1 MPIFDL
7 LNSASFLS
15 QLELV
20 NTNLGLVNTKLSDIY
35 DRLHHVEVD
44 SYVNVRVM
52 DITGEL
58 PLPASEVSGLLVSA
72 YAAGPPAPT
81 HVIVDSGN
89 IDALVSGTADNPIY
103 VTSTPFNPFV
113 IATITN
119 SVFVRTDGSFPFNVN
134 VTNSSLNVN
143 GSVSIDG
150 TVAVT
155 GSVAISGS
163 VPVTQLTTP
172 WEIAGNVSIGTPVTV
187 QNQLFNVRD
196 GTWWPALGM
205 NVTSVGINDNSPT
218 SYTLYSNGGAVALAA
233 PACYGPNSQ
242 PNIVM
247 QLPSA
252 NTVSM
257 VGTRSAICIEP
268 A

>member
-119 SVFVRTDGSFPFNVN
+119 SVFVRTDGSFPFNVVVN
-134 VTNSSLNVN
+134 NLPLPITGEVTISDVPLPVTGEVTIVGPVSVRPQLLRLDTGSWMDQLGLATATTLYANAGEQSEYVQAGALSVAAMAAINNSVDTPSLNFPALL
-143 GSVSIDG
+143 SSF
-150 TVAVT
+150 
-155 GSVAISGS
+155 
-163 VPVTQLTTP
+163 
-172 WEIAGNVSIGTPVTV
+172 AGGTPY
-187 QNQLFNVRD
+187 
-196 GTWWPALGM
+196 
-205 NVTSVGINDNSPT
+205 
-218 SYTLYSNGGAVALAA
+218 SYAVNNK
-233 PACYGPNSQ
+233 PQ
-242 PNIVM
+242 
-247 QLPSA
+247 
-252 NTVSM
+252 
-257 VGTRSAICIEP
+257 
-268 A
+268 